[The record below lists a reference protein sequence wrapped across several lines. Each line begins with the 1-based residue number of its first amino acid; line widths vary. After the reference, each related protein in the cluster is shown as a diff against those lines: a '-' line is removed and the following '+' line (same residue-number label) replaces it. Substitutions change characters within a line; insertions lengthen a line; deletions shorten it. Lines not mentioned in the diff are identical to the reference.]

1 MYYKQETG
9 KEGED
14 IAVYYLKS
22 IGYNVIERNFEC
34 RQGEIDIIALDKDEI
49 VFIEVKT
56 RRNKKYGLP
65 AEAVN
70 DTKKKHLW
78 KAVQYYLYSR
88 NLQDDF
94 IRLDVIEMYLS
105 KGKTYIN
112 HIKKAI
118 E

>member
-14 IAVYYLKS
+14 IAVNYLKS
-22 IGYNVIERNFEC
+22 IGYSVIERNFEC
-34 RQGEIDIIALDKDEI
+34 RQGEIDIIALDKNEI

-56 RRNKKYGLP
+56 RRNKKYGL
-65 AEAVN
+65 AVEAVN
-70 DTKKKHLW
+70 DTKKKHFC
-78 KAVQYYLYSR
+78 KAVEYYLYSR

-94 IRLDVIEMYLS
+94 IRLDVIEIYLS
-105 KGKTYIN
+105 KGKVNIN

>member
-14 IAVYYLKS
+14 IATKYLES

-56 RRNKKYGLP
+56 RRNKKYGL
-65 AEAVN
+65 ASEAVN
-70 DTKKKHLW
+70 DTKKKHFL
-78 KAVQYYLYSR
+78 KAVEYYLYSR
-88 NLQDDF
+88 NLQDNF
-94 IRLDVIEMYLS
+94 IRLDVIEIYLS
-105 KGKTYIN
+105 KNRSYIN
-112 HIKKAI
+112 YIKKAI

>member
-14 IAVYYLKS
+14 IAVEYLKN

-56 RRNKKYGLP
+56 RRNKKYGL
-65 AEAVN
+65 ASEAVN
-70 DTKKKHLW
+70 DTKKKHLL
-78 KAVQYYLYSR
+78 KAVEYYLYSR

-94 IRLDVIEMYLS
+94 IRLDVIEIYLS
-105 KGKTYIN
+105 KDKVYIN